1 MAKLGNLEKENWKFG
16 LLKPK
21 FAVFSFKEAKI
32 RLNKPKHAWIKPKF
46 SQNQPK

>member
-1 MAKLGNLEKENWKFG
+1 MAKLGNLGKENCKFG

-32 RLNKPKHAWIKPKF
+32 RLNKPKQAWIKPKF
-46 SQNQPK
+46 GQNQSK

>member
-21 FAVFSFKEAKI
+21 FAVLALKK
-32 RLNKPKHAWIKPKF
+32 RK
-46 SQNQPK
+46 